1 MSEKNKA
8 NVGMDAEK
16 ANSQEQETGSQE
28 DIEQLRAELKAAQA
42 ELTRLKSKKKSVVKT
57 DEKGNPRRRVKIR
70 LYRDNNKNRDPLLVS
85 VNDYTALIKR
95 GVTVEVPYFVAKH
108 IEEMAEQDAA
118 TVAMIEDLTQQF
130 APKSGVLS

>member
-42 ELTRLKSKKKSVVKT
+42 ELTRLKSKKKSVKT